1 MGLNILVPRRYVVH
15 RSDDRSIRGWINKLE
30 ATKTQWMDMLPRTI
44 QSITITSDYRLTFIT
59 NLPLQHNTIIHF
71 LTTLYEQQTSL
82 KIITRQGYITKI
94 LLSHS
99 DEQ

>member
-1 MGLNILVPRRYVVH
+1 M
-15 RSDDRSIRGWINKLE
+15 NKIE
-30 ATKTQWMDMLPRTI
+30 ATKTQWI
-44 QSITITSDYRLTFIT
+44 QSKTITSDYRLCLTFTT